1 MSFPEAIKTCL
12 RKYAVFEGR
21 ASRSEFW
28 WFALAYYAFFLLILP
43 VLVVMGRGSTLD
55 QASSD
60 TAVETAAYFVVG
72 LAFYVGLL
80 LPYVSAAV
88 RRLHDTDRSGWWWF
102 IVFIPFGVIVLIVL
116 LASRGDAVRNDYGLP
131 PGHEGTSASTSSA
144 LPPPPPP
151 PMPRM

>member
-55 QASSD
+55 KASND
-60 TAVETAAYFVVG
+60 NAVENVAAFVVG
-72 LAFYVGLL
+72 LALYVGLL
-80 LPYVSAAV
+80 LPIVSATV
-88 RRLHDTDRSGWWWF
+88 RRLHDTDRSGWW
-102 IVFIPFGVIVLIVL
+102 
-116 LASRGDAVRNDYGLP
+116 
-131 PGHEGTSASTSSA
+131 
-144 LPPPPPP
+144 
-151 PMPRM
+151 

>member
-12 RKYAVFEGR
+12 RKYSVFEGR

-60 TAVETAAYFVVG
+60 SAVETAAYFVVG

-88 RRLHDTDRSGWWWF
+88 RRLHDTDRPGWWWF
-102 IVFIPFGVIVLIVL
+102 IIFIPFGVIALIVL
-116 LASRGDAVRNDYGLP
+116 LASKGDPGWNDYGP
-131 PGHEGTSASTSSA
+131 SPGRAGGSASTSTS

>member
-1 MSFPEAIKTCL
+1 MSFPEAIKTCF

-28 WFALAYYAFFLLILP
+28 WFALFYNAFLFLIIP
-43 VLVVMGRGSTLD
+43 VLAVMGRGSTLD
-55 QASSD
+55 QESSD
-60 TAVETAAYFVVG
+60 SAIETAVYFLLG

-80 LPYVSAAV
+80 LPYVAAAV

-102 IVFIPFGVIVLIVL
+102 IIVIPFGVIVLIVL
-116 LASRGDAVRNDYGLP
+116 LASKGDPAWNEYGLP
-131 PGHEGTSASTSSA
+131 PEREGSSTSTS
-144 LPPPPPP
+144 LPPPP

>member
-28 WFALAYYAFFLLILP
+28 WFALAYYAFILLILP

-60 TAVETAAYFVVG
+60 NAVENVAAFVVG
-72 LAFYVGLL
+72 LASYVGLV
-80 LPYVSAAV
+80 LPIVSATV

-102 IVFIPFGVIVLIVL
+102 IIFIPFGVIVLIVL
-116 LASRGDAVRNDYGLP
+116 LASKGDRVWNEYGLP
-131 PGHEGTSASTSSA
+131 PGEGASASTSTS
-144 LPPPPPP
+144 LRPPPPPP
-151 PMPRM
+151 IPRR

>member
-28 WFALAYYAFFLLILP
+28 WFALAYYAFFFLIIP

-60 TAVETAAYFVVG
+60 SAVETAAYFVLG

-80 LPYVSAAV
+80 LPYVAAAV
-88 RRLHDTDRSGWWWF
+88 RRLHDTDRSGWWWLM
-102 IVFIPFGVIVLIVL
+102 IFIPFGVIVLIVL
-116 LASRGDAVRNDYGLP
+116 LASKGDPGWNEYGLP
-131 PGHEGTSASTSSA
+131 PGHEGASASTSTS